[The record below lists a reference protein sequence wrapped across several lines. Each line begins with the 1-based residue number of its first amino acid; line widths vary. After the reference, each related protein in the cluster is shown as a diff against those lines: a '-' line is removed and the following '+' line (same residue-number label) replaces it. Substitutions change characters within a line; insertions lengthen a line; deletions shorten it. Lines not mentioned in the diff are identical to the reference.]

1 MRKRDEQKTAARNE
15 DLLLSETLK
24 TKKQQHQMQIYFNLG
39 EILKT
44 KKQLQQLQIYF

>member
-24 TKKQQHQMQIYFNLG
+24 IKKQQQQMHIYFKLC
-39 EILKT
+39 ETLKT
-44 KKQLQQLQIYF
+44 KKKLQQL